1 MRYSTIFLAC
11 MITFCLNAQQDKENT
26 VGMEDFEWHYR
37 VLLDFAREPHMS
49 NALANLEEIE
59 PEISERDIVWF
70 VLGVNQ
76 LHTNYNEKLSDEVR
90 KQIIDRYFSPLPAE
104 TVVLLI
110 GKDGTLKSRSSDLD
124 LEAMFGLIDQMPMRR
139 AEMRQKSKDN

>member
-1 MRYSTIFLAC
+1 
-11 MITFCLNAQQDKENT
+11 
-26 VGMEDFEWHYR
+26 
-37 VLLDFAREPHMS
+37 MS